1 MKRFLSLM
9 LTFTMLTTLFVGF
22 STPASAAVVDGT
34 ATLTISPDR
43 TTIAQADGTAE
54 VIYTVR
60 LTPPAG
66 KAVKAVQFTF
76 NVPSGMTLSAT
87 KHKNPAENQGKSG
100 GYWINAV
107 GLKYNDDEET
117 GIFGNYDYAPASK
130 TFACAGIKAADSTGI
145 ADESVLMTI
154 AATIDDASKL
164 AEYTLD
170 VDRDT
175 TKLVFGAQTTGDQ
188 YTADVATTAVAVT
201 EKPKENF
208 TGLSIEDKTVTYDGT
223 AKTIEVKGAPDD
235 AKVEYTYAKAEGNDV
250 VDKAIDAGTYKVTA
264 TVTKDGY
271 NPWEDTATLIIN
283 KAALTLDGVEVE
295 NKVYDGTVKAT
306 VAKQGTVVGL
316 AEADKN
322 DEGKFT
328 YGVHTATFADKNVG
342 TDKAVSLEVDYKGT
356 SAGNYTMTAPTNV
369 TADIT
374 AKPITVTAKD
384 VTVKVNSTMEDVK
397 LTYTVE
403 GLVDGDTLKGALAV
417 DGKVDFSKVGEYN
430 IVKGDLDAGTNY
442 DLKFVGAKLKVIDKT
457 PQEISVEDI
466 GAKTYGDAPF
476 KLTVTAD
483 KASQL
488 SAFKYA
494 SSDEKVATVDAS
506 GNVTIVGA
514 GKATITVTEPG
525 NADYAEATATAEL
538 TVAPK
543 TITVTVVDLDYK
555 TATLV
560 GVIGEDDVKVD
571 FDRLKTTVASTTTT
585 PVVAGSVTVTT
596 VFKVSNIKL
605 TGANAANYTV
615 SAEQQDLEYRRDTAT
630 STPDPDED
638 GNTITSFTVGDT
650 AIVPAIT
657 IVAEDV
663 KIKAPKAVSMP
674 KTVFDNIDVQL
685 TIALTDGI
693 NDKGSIVLD
702 TKALEAIS
710 NAATTATATQIS
722 TSMKADVAVD
732 DLAPAQQ
739 TKVAEV
745 SAKTP
750 KVYSLSVVNETGA
763 SLAGNFG
770 DGKAVVRLP
779 YTKAGNGNVKV
790 MWLKDDGT
798 TEPVASTYEDGFVK
812 VELNHFSEYLVY
824 TEPEVIV
831 TGGGSAST
839 YTVKFNTNGG
849 SVIKS
854 VSVNKNGVVAEP
866 TAPTKKGY
874 TFDGW
879 YADKQLTTP
888 YDFTSKVT
896 KNFTLFAKWIEDSEE
911 PGTEEPGTD
920 EPGTEE
926 PTTVSFDDI
935 NETDWFYENVKYVVE
950 NKLMNGVSDTEFAP
964 NNTLTRAMLVTVLYR
979 NAGEPEVTE
988 AASFADVDADSWY
1001 AKAVVWAEANGIVN
1015 GVSDTEFAPN
1025 ANITREQI
1033 ATIMYRYAQY
1043 NGDDVTA
1050 VADIEAYAD
1059 AANVS
1064 DYAVDAMKYAVGSG
1078 LINGKTETTLNP
1090 QDNATRAEI
1099 ATILKRFIEA
1109 NAEVEEV
1116 VEETTEEV
1124 VEETTEETAE

>member
-1 MKRFLSLM
+1 MKKVFRKSTSLILALAMLCTVVFANTVFAGSEPEINMSTATCSESTSAQTVSVDVSLANNPGIIAMRLRVGYDSTYLKLS
-9 LTFTMLTTLFVGF
+9 
-22 STPASAAVVDGT
+22 SVVDAGVFGT
-34 ATLTISPDR
+34 KYHGNDV
-43 TTIAQADGTAE
+43 TA
-54 VIYTVR
+54 
-60 LTPPAG
+60 
-66 KAVKAVQFTF
+66 
-76 NVPSGMTLSAT
+76 
-87 KHKNPAENQGKSG
+87 NPYVLCWGNDDAAENFVVNETIVTLNFEVAANTPTGT
-100 GYWINAV
+100 YPITITYDNN
-107 GLKYNDDEET
+107 NDDIYDLDIRPVEFT
-117 GIFGNYDYAPASK
+117 VNNGGI
-130 TFACAGIKAADSTGI
+130 
-145 ADESVLMTI
+145 E
-154 AATIDDASKL
+154 
-164 AEYTLD
+164 
-170 VDRDT
+170 
-175 TKLVFGAQTTGDQ
+175 
-188 YTADVATTAVAVT
+188 VT

-223 AKTIEVKGAPDD
+223 AQTIEVEGAPTD
-235 AKVEYTYAKAEGNDV
+235 ATVEYTYTKVVEGNDT

-264 TVTKDGY
+264 TVSKEGY
-271 NPWEDTATLIIN
+271 NNWEDTATLTIN
-283 KAALTLDGVEVE
+283 KKALTLKGVEVAD
-295 NKVYDGTVKAT
+295 KVYDGTVEAT
-306 VAKQGTVVGL
+306 VANQGTVEGL
-316 AEADKN
+316 ADADKDN
-322 DEGKFT
+322 EGKFT
-328 YGVHTATFADKNVG
+328 YGVNTATFADKNVG
-342 TDKAVSLEVDYKGT
+342 TDKAVSLEVSHKGT
-356 SAGNYTMTAPTNV
+356 SAGNYTMTAPTDVKAN
-369 TADIT
+369 IT
-374 AKPITVTAKD
+374 KKAITVTAKD
-384 VTVKVNSTMEDVK
+384 VTAKVNSTMEDVK

-442 DLKFVGAKLKVIDKT
+442 DLTFVGAKLKVIDKT
-457 PQEISVEDI
+457 PQTITVASVD
-466 GAKTYGDAPF
+466 AKTYGDAAF
-476 KLTVTAD
+476 ALTVTAD
-483 KASQL
+483 ETSKL

-494 SSDEKVATVDAS
+494 SSDEKVATVDAN
-506 GNVTIVGA
+506 GQVTIVGA

-543 TITVTVVDLDYK
+543 AITVTAVNMTADPK
-555 TATLV
+555 TATLE
-560 GVIGEDDVKVD
+560 GVVGEDDVTVD
-571 FDRLKTTVASTTTT
+571 FTKSVAIVTNVAPATITIENDAITTTFAFIEFKLKGNAAKNYVVSKNQPEITYTTTEKTKTETAEDGTIITTVPAGDKT
-585 PVVAGSVTVTT
+585 VVV
-596 VFKVSNIKL
+596 
-605 TGANAANYTV
+605 
-615 SAEQQDLEYRRDTAT
+615 
-630 STPDPDED
+630 P
-638 GNTITSFTVGDT
+638 TITVGAQAT
-650 AIVPAIT
+650 
-657 IVAEDV
+657 EV
-663 KIKAPKAVSMP
+663 KIEAPKAVSMP
-674 KTVFDNIDVQL
+674 KTEFDKIDVPL
-685 TIALTDGI
+685 TIALKDGAD
-693 NDKGSIVLD
+693 DKGSIVLD

-710 NAATTATATQIS
+710 NAATTAIATQIS

-750 KVYSLSVVNETGA
+750 KVYSLSVVDENGA

-812 VELNHFSEYLVY
+812 VELAHFSEYLVY

-849 SVIKS
+849 STIKS

-879 YADKQLTTP
+879 YTDRQLTTP

-896 KNFTLFAKWIEDSEE
+896 KNFTLFAKWIEDSKEPGTEE

-920 EPGTEE
+920 V

-1124 VEETTEETAE
+1124 VEEATEETTEEVVEETTEETAE

>member
-1 MKRFLSLM
+1 MLVALAMLLSLCTNLAYADGNAT
-9 LTFTMLTTLFVGF
+9 LTVNAGAITDGKVVVTVDLSNNTGIAGIAFKLNYDNTKLVPKSYEKFSILGSGNCVSNFDQAKNDPEKLAAYKFAQYSFSGAENSDENGTMLSITFAVQDGEWEETSLNLEVNAGDVCDQDYADVDVDLVHGAVTLPELEYTFDGATKVYNGSEQLLVAKDSEGNAFAENEVTYTNNANKDAGTYTVTATVKKAGYKATTK
-22 STPASAAVVDGT
+22 T
-34 ATLTISPDR
+34 ATLTINPKEVR
-43 TTIAQADGTAE
+43 VEGLTAANKEYDGN
-54 VIYTVR
+54 
-60 LTPPAG
+60 L
-66 KAVKAVQFTF
+66 KA
-76 NVPSGMTLSAT
+76 TLSVGT
-87 KHKNPAENQGKSG
+87 ISG
-100 GYWINAV
+100 
-107 GLKYNDDEET
+107 
-117 GIFGNYDYAPASK
+117 
-130 TFACAGIKAADSTGI
+130 
-145 ADESVLMTI
+145 
-154 AATIDDASKL
+154 
-164 AEYTLD
+164 
-170 VDRDT
+170 
-175 TKLVFGAQTTGDQ
+175 
-188 YTADVATTAVAVT
+188 
-201 EKPKENF
+201 
-208 TGLSIEDKTVTYDGT
+208 IEDCDTNK
-223 AKTIEVKGAPDD
+223 IECTMP
-235 AKVEYTYAKAEGNDV
+235 TEG
-250 VDKAIDAGTYKVTA
+250 
-264 TVTKDGY
+264 
-271 NPWEDTATLIIN
+271 E
-283 KAALTLDGVEVE
+283 
-295 NKVYDGTVKAT
+295 
-306 VAKQGTVVGL
+306 
-316 AEADKN
+316 
-322 DEGKFT
+322 FS
-328 YGVHTATFADKNVG
+328 DKNVG
-342 TDKAVSLEVDYKGT
+342 ENIEVTYPDITLSGDA
-356 SAGNYTMTAPTNV
+356 AGNYTVVQPELKAN
-369 TADIT
+369 IT
-374 AKPITVTAKD
+374 KKPITVTAKD
-384 VTVKVNSTMEDVK
+384 VTAKVNSTMEDVK

-442 DLKFVGAKLKVIDKT
+442 DLTFVGAKLKVIDKT
-457 PQEISVEDI
+457 PQTITVAPVDT
-466 GAKTYGDAPF
+466 KTYGDAPF
-476 KLTVTAD
+476 ALTVTAD
-483 KASQL
+483 ETSKL

-543 TITVTVVDLDYK
+543 AITVTAVDLKAK
-555 TATLV
+555 TATFAEGGILEADV
-560 GVIGEDDVKVD
+560 NDVKVD
-571 FDRLKTTVASTTTT
+571 FDRLKTTVKSTTVEDEMTL
-585 PVVAGSVTVTT
+585 VTV
-596 VFKVSNIKL
+596 FAVSNFNL
-605 TGANAANYTV
+605 TGAKAANYTV
-615 SAEQQDLEYRRDTAT
+615 TASPEASECT
-630 STPDPDED
+630 SRETIVPPTPEE
-638 GNTITSFTVGDT
+638 GKNTITSVTVGDT
-650 AIVPAIT
+650 VVVPAIAVGAQAT
-657 IVAEDV
+657 EV
-663 KIKAPKAVSMP
+663 KIEAPKAVSMP
-674 KTVFDNIDVQL
+674 KTEFDKIDVPL
-685 TIALTDGI
+685 TIALKDGAD
-693 NDKGSIVLD
+693 DKGSIVLD
-702 TKALEAIS
+702 VAALTAIKT
-710 NAATTATATQIS
+710 AATSATQIS

-732 DLAPAQQ
+732 DLTSAQQ
-739 TKVAEV
+739 TEVAKV

-750 KVYSLSVVNETGA
+750 KVYSLSVVDENGA
-763 SLAGNFG
+763 SLASDFNG
-770 DGKAVVRLP
+770 GKAVVKLP
-779 YTKAGNGNVKV
+779 YTKPAGNGNVKV
-790 MWLKDDGT
+790 KHVANDGT
-798 TEPVASTYEDGFVK
+798 LTDVVSTYENGFVK
-812 VELNHFSEYLVY
+812 VELGHFSEYLVY

-849 SVIKS
+849 STIKS

-879 YADKQLTTP
+879 YTDRQLTTP

-896 KNFTLFAKWIEDSEE
+896 KNFTLFAKWIEDSKE

-988 AASFADVDADSWY
+988 AASFADVDADAWY
-1001 AKAVVWAEANGIVN
+1001 ANAVVWAEANGIVN

-1059 AANVS
+1059 ATNVS

-1109 NAEVEEV
+1109 NAVVENPAEGTT
-1116 VEETTEEV
+1116 EETTEEV
-1124 VEETTEETAE
+1124 VEETTEETVEETVEETTEETAE

>member
-1 MKRFLSLM
+1 MKGYEKMKKILSLF
-9 LTFTMLTTLFVGF
+9 LTLAMCL
-22 STPASAAVVDGT
+22 STCVVASAEDAK
-34 ATLTISPDR
+34 
-43 TTIAQADGTAE
+43 
-54 VIYTVR
+54 VIYTLESGTCYIGETAEFDISVACSENVNTLAVSNFVYDSNVLEFVSFSDFDQAIKDNLALSSMKPDSAKMAVSVPLSSPMQFNGR
-60 LTPPAG
+60 ICSMTFKAKEGATAG
-66 KAVKAVQFTF
+66 KYTV
-76 NVPSGMTLSAT
+76 SAT
-87 KHKNPAENQGKSG
+87 SVAKNSSTVVTSSVVVAEITVTERPKPD
-100 GYWINAV
+100 IE
-107 GLKYNDDEET
+107 GLSMNDD
-117 GIFGNYDYAPASK
+117 A
-130 TFACAGIKAADSTGI
+130 
-145 ADESVLMTI
+145 
-154 AATIDDASKL
+154 
-164 AEYTLD
+164 
-170 VDRDT
+170 
-175 TKLVFGAQTTGDQ
+175 
-188 YTADVATTAVAVT
+188 
-201 EKPKENF
+201 
-208 TGLSIEDKTVTYDGT
+208 VTYDGT
-223 AKTIEVKGAPDD
+223 AKTIEVVGAPDD
-235 AKVEYTYAKAEGNDV
+235 AKVEYTYAKAEGNDT

-264 TVTKDGY
+264 TVSKEGY
-271 NPWEDTATLIIN
+271 NNWEGTATLTIN
-283 KAALTLDGVEVE
+283 PKTLTVSGLAADSKT
-295 NKVYDGTVKAT
+295 YDGTTDAVVTGGTLSGKVDGDEVDAT
-306 VAKQGTVVGL
+306 LPKTG
-316 AEADKN
+316 
-322 DEGKFT
+322 
-328 YGVHTATFADKNVG
+328 TFANANVG
-342 TDKAVSLEVDYKGT
+342 NEIAVSI
-356 SAGNYTMTAPTNV
+356 
-369 TADIT
+369 ADIT
-374 AKPITVTAKD
+374 LTGADKDNYTLTQPTGLKANITKRPITVTAKD
-384 VTVKVNSTMEDVK
+384 VTVKVGTKVDDIAK
-397 LTYTVE
+397 LLKYDVE
-403 GLVDGDTLKGALAV
+403 GLVDGEKLTGALAV
-417 DGKVDFSKVGEYN
+417 DGKVDFSKVSEYD
-430 IVKGDLDAGTNY
+430 IVQGTLDAGSNY
-442 DLKFVGAKLKVIDKT
+442 DLKFVPAKLKVIDKT
-457 PQEISVEDI
+457 PQTISVADI
-466 GAKTYGDAPF
+466 DAMTYGDAPF
-476 KLTVTAD
+476 TLKVTAD

-543 TITVTVVDLDYK
+543 TITVTAVDMTADPK
-555 TATLV
+555 TATLEGVV
-560 GVIGEDDVKVD
+560 GKDDVTVDFEKSVSVVKATESATIDAENDAIKTTFKFTEFKLKGNAAKNYVVSDDQTEITYATTEKTKTETAEDGTIITTVPAGDKTVVVSGITVGAQADDVKIP
-571 FDRLKTTVASTTTT
+571 TPMTVSMTK
-585 PVVAGSVTVTT
+585 T
-596 VFKVSNIKL
+596 VFAGIADNNVPL
-605 TGANAANYTV
+605 TI
-615 SAEQQDLEYRRDTAT
+615 DLK
-630 STPDPDED
+630 
-638 GNTITSFTVGDT
+638 VGDT
-650 AIVPAIT
+650 
-657 IVAEDV
+657 
-663 KIKAPKAVSMP
+663 
-674 KTVFDNIDVQL
+674 
-685 TIALTDGI
+685 
-693 NDKGSIVLD
+693 DKGSIVLD
-702 TKALEAIS
+702 VAALTAIKT
-710 NAATTATATQIS
+710 AATSATQIS

-732 DLAPAQQ
+732 DLTSAQQ
-739 TKVAEV
+739 TEVAKV

-750 KVYSLSVVNETGA
+750 KVYSLSVVDENGA

-779 YTKAGNGNVKV
+779 YTKPAGNGNVKV
-790 MWLKDDGT
+790 KHVANDGT
-798 TEPVASTYEDGFVK
+798 LTDVASTYEDGFVK
-812 VELNHFSEYLVY
+812 VELAHFSEYLVY

-849 SVIKS
+849 STIKS

-879 YADKQLTTP
+879 YTDRQLTTP

-896 KNFTLFAKWIEDSEE
+896 KNFTLFAKWIEDSKE

-979 NAGEPEVTE
+979 NAGEPEVS
-988 AASFADVDADSWY
+988 ANASFADVDADSWY

-1124 VEETTEETAE
+1124 VEETTEETTEEVVEETTEETAE